1 MDPDEPTVSAAY
13 QGCSDKC
20 TTGGNKA
27 SPPSTSQLAA
37 RASLVSPAIILGQTL
52 LGTDEGVQI
61 IVGRWR
67 IIQAA
72 K

>member
-27 SPPSTSQLAA
+27 SPPFGFSQLAA
-37 RASLVSPAIILGQTL
+37 RASYLVPATVS
-52 LGTDEGVQI
+52 E
-61 IVGRWR
+61 
-67 IIQAA
+67 
-72 K
+72 